1 MESENRGFRSG
12 IRHTVQP
19 SENRKSGGFVLIAG
33 ARKGECAVFR
43 ANPGSAEEGE
53 PGILWDE
60 QGRQSAEDDESI
72 GHHEEVCEF
81 WSFGLYDLP
90 CWLHHIARFPCR
102 PPQPMEVKHVEEVQK
117 LSAVISE
124 LELILHSAAAK
135 PPDPL
140 FCFDLLKN
148 LHASIEHEPEE
159 SLQLMQR
166 RSEDTL
172 QALLLQGAGPP
183 NRRLLA
189 GALVRVI
196 ERGDSISVY
205 SRVSCLQ
212 GWFFEKGEKRATAV
226 VGALEALTTITRVF
240 GTRIASS
247 LTETVNVVSRLLR
260 NAEPSV
266 RNASLQLLLAAIEV
280 MKGAGPTSAY
290 TDAVRALSGYGVRD
304 RSALVRE
311 TTAHCIQ
318 ALAVTGGPGLA
329 GGALDSMAQLCVKA
343 VDDPAQAVRDAFAAA
358 LGAVVALGLNPSAQI
373 VPRGKSSAAPPKAM
387 DNAIQKYLTTPFVR
401 APASRSKEI
410 RLAIAMAWVALLQS
424 LRAQYGVADMD
435 LVPYGMQAL
444 ALLPAYA
451 RSIDSQAQACALYI
465 LQVGLVEQ
473 MGEEA
478 QREFTRTLTHQLTAS
493 DMGPHMLVAA
503 LRTLSH
509 LLNTLGEVTQAAREA
524 LDYGLLATLS
534 NSSPAVRV
542 EAARTIKVLAQV
554 DASRAHSF
562 ILSGFTALRALR
574 ETMNTEKGE
583 RLKLTLDSLHGQALM
598 LSALLVLGPK
608 LPLGL
613 PSSLSLSILDMAQQM
628 VLSPGQLPAAA
639 AADHEAG
646 WILIASLLLSMP
658 KEEVAR
664 REVEFLALWTMPFGG
679 SCADRVKRIDAASLP
694 GELNCWSAAMDA
706 LRAFI
711 VSYVVPNLAT
721 PSVAETI
728 NPIMGYLSGAL
739 TYIASSTLGEASSSV
754 KQHAELFIVRT
765 LNTFHALPDP
775 ALYRHLHPML
785 IDICTAPFRET
796 ASYPSSSLL
805 RTLLE
810 PSDSNL
816 GPWFP
821 GRDVLEDELR
831 ALEGG
836 MDGVIASVWE
846 DDTSTFPQSVPLGV
860 ALVDSMLRCFIAL
873 FPIQV
878 PMSKVALVDTLSV
891 AVKGNKRQA
900 LRVSATANACVVV
913 VGTLKAMVARK
924 AKEEDAETLRRIQAL
939 VQSFVASDPSNPAF
953 KRASAEALGLLARLG
968 DDLFAVRLIRSL
980 LAEGE
985 AATDPSTRAAVA
997 LAFGSVLRSVGGIAL
1012 SSFISPVVQFLMAMA
1027 RAPGEHLGHIW
1038 ALHALWLAA
1047 DAAGLSY
1054 TPHVQATLS
1063 LLMDV
1068 LLSDD
1073 HVAAGLPQSV
1083 ARLVNALVAVF
1094 GPELLPGSTVFYRCK
1109 CILDDISQRNDPAAQ
1124 LECVLYTQQ
1133 LVLFAPQAMPLH
1145 HHVTTLRATLTS
1157 RQPSL
1162 RFAAI
1167 STLRHMC
1174 EREPAAMV
1182 SEQIEEDLFSM
1193 LDNETDPRVIS
1204 GVCMALERL
1213 LEAACPTYPSRW
1225 LRLCKNVVSSSALP
1239 SSSFQKLFVAALPRF
1254 FSPTLSTLRPLPP
1267 RPFPPLSSSR
1277 KTALP
1282 THLCLVLPTHPGHI
1296 IFFQVLAA
1304 SATRR
1309 AGEAKE
1315 VAGEGRK
1322 GEAGEDEEDDES
1334 MVAAGGDGA
1343 RTGGAAGAGAGAGG
1357 AGGGGGAGKGGG
1369 AGIGGGTP
1377 IGGVGGGGGGAVRR
1391 GVSLPVALPG
1401 GLDPVHFDAS
1411 SQSTQESSIPLF
1423 FSEANKAACPSCHPP
1438 VVVTPR
1444 CLSWLSYVV
1453 PLPAALHGASPGCP
1467 TWCLSRLPYM
1477 VGSDPAHFDITV
1489 AKHKVD
1495 ARRQAGRESGGGSA
1509 QQADWLVLHLGDL
1522 VAVAFQMATG
1532 SMEGVRPMGVSL
1544 LGTILDKFG
1553 HTEDPDFEGHILLEQ
1568 YQAQYVSTVR
1578 TAMDAANNP
1587 LLLLAGA
1594 RLADKVV
1601 SGRLRGSDESVVPR
1615 VMTLLATP
1623 LSKWDAL
1630 GNWSYAEWVG
1640 FK

>member
-1 MESENRGFRSG
+1 
-12 IRHTVQP
+12 
-19 SENRKSGGFVLIAG
+19 
-33 ARKGECAVFR
+33 
-43 ANPGSAEEGE
+43 
-53 PGILWDE
+53 
-60 QGRQSAEDDESI
+60 
-72 GHHEEVCEF
+72 
-81 WSFGLYDLP
+81 
-90 CWLHHIARFPCR
+90 
-102 PPQPMEVKHVEEVQK
+102 MEVKHVEEVQK

-148 LHASIEHEPEE
+148 LHVSIENEPEE

-205 SRVSCLQ
+205 SRVSSLQ
-212 GWFFEKGEKRATAV
+212 SWFFEKGEKRAGAV
-226 VGALEALTTITRVF
+226 VGALEALTTITRAF

-266 RNASLQLLLAAIEV
+266 RNASLQLLLAAVEV

-311 TTAHCIQ
+311 TTAHCIR

-343 VDDPAQAVRDAFAAA
+343 VDDPAQAVRDAFSAA

-373 VPRGKSSAAPPKAM
+373 IPRGKASAAPPKPM

-410 RLAIAMAWVALLQS
+410 RLAIAMAWVALLQG
-424 LRAQYGVADMD
+424 LRTQYGVADMD

-451 RSIDSQAQACALYI
+451 RSIDSQAQACALYV

-509 LLNTLGEVTQAAREA
+509 LLTTLGEVTQAAREA

-534 NSSPAVRV
+534 NPSPAVRV

-574 ETMNTEKGE
+574 ETMNTEKGD
-583 RLKLTLDSLHGQALM
+583 RLKVTLDSLHGQALM

-721 PSVAETI
+721 PSVADTI

-765 LNTFHALPDP
+765 LNTFLSLPDP

-810 PSDSNL
+810 PSDANL

-846 DDTSTFPQSVPLGV
+846 EDTSTFPQSVPLGV

-878 PMSKVALVDTLSV
+878 CVPCPM
-891 AVKGNKRQA
+891 
-900 LRVSATANACVVV
+900 
-913 VGTLKAMVARK
+913 
-924 AKEEDAETLRRIQAL
+924 
-939 VQSFVASDPSNPAF
+939 P
-953 KRASAEALGLLARLG
+953 
-968 DDLFAVRLIRSL
+968 
-980 LAEGE
+980 
-985 AATDPSTRAAVA
+985 
-997 LAFGSVLRSVGGIAL
+997 
-1012 SSFISPVVQFLMAMA
+1012 
-1027 RAPGEHLGHIW
+1027 
-1038 ALHALWLAA
+1038 
-1047 DAAGLSY
+1047 
-1054 TPHVQATLS
+1054 
-1063 LLMDV
+1063 
-1068 LLSDD
+1068 
-1073 HVAAGLPQSV
+1073 
-1083 ARLVNALVAVF
+1083 
-1094 GPELLPGSTVFYRCK
+1094 
-1109 CILDDISQRNDPAAQ
+1109 
-1124 LECVLYTQQ
+1124 
-1133 LVLFAPQAMPLH
+1133 
-1145 HHVTTLRATLTS
+1145 
-1157 RQPSL
+1157 
-1162 RFAAI
+1162 
-1167 STLRHMC
+1167 
-1174 EREPAAMV
+1174 
-1182 SEQIEEDLFSM
+1182 
-1193 LDNETDPRVIS
+1193 
-1204 GVCMALERL
+1204 
-1213 LEAACPTYPSRW
+1213 
-1225 LRLCKNVVSSSALP
+1225 
-1239 SSSFQKLFVAALPRF
+1239 
-1254 FSPTLSTLRPLPP
+1254 
-1267 RPFPPLSSSR
+1267 
-1277 KTALP
+1277 
-1282 THLCLVLPTHPGHI
+1282 
-1296 IFFQVLAA
+1296 
-1304 SATRR
+1304 
-1309 AGEAKE
+1309 
-1315 VAGEGRK
+1315 
-1322 GEAGEDEEDDES
+1322 
-1334 MVAAGGDGA
+1334 
-1343 RTGGAAGAGAGAGG
+1343 
-1357 AGGGGGAGKGGG
+1357 
-1369 AGIGGGTP
+1369 
-1377 IGGVGGGGGGAVRR
+1377 
-1391 GVSLPVALPG
+1391 
-1401 GLDPVHFDAS
+1401 
-1411 SQSTQESSIPLF
+1411 
-1423 FSEANKAACPSCHPP
+1423 
-1438 VVVTPR
+1438 
-1444 CLSWLSYVV
+1444 
-1453 PLPAALHGASPGCP
+1453 
-1467 TWCLSRLPYM
+1467 
-1477 VGSDPAHFDITV
+1477 
-1489 AKHKVD
+1489 
-1495 ARRQAGRESGGGSA
+1495 
-1509 QQADWLVLHLGDL
+1509 
-1522 VAVAFQMATG
+1522 
-1532 SMEGVRPMGVSL
+1532 
-1544 LGTILDKFG
+1544 
-1553 HTEDPDFEGHILLEQ
+1553 
-1568 YQAQYVSTVR
+1568 
-1578 TAMDAANNP
+1578 
-1587 LLLLAGA
+1587 
-1594 RLADKVV
+1594 
-1601 SGRLRGSDESVVPR
+1601 
-1615 VMTLLATP
+1615 
-1623 LSKWDAL
+1623 
-1630 GNWSYAEWVG
+1630 
-1640 FK
+1640 